1 MVSPQPLDETRRASV
16 MVVEDEPLVRSL
28 VAELLRT
35 EGFLVVEASR
45 AAEALAYLATG
56 QSVDLVFTD
65 IRMPGMS
72 GVELA
77 AEVRARYPGIQVVL
91 TSADAGP
98 VNLNQLGSFISKP
111 YSMQEAVELVR
122 GMLQQTPKS

>member
-1 MVSPQPLDETRRASV
+1 

-28 VAELLRT
+28 VAELLRA

-77 AEVRARYPGIQVVL
+77 AEVKARYPGIQVIL

-122 GMLQQTPKS
+122 GMLRQTPNHD